1 MSGFGSSSVL
11 GKELGPVTLGQI
23 LSMIIALAIGL
34 LLYTYGG
41 ANSPLVILIV
51 AVVIYMLPHVFGA
64 DLKVKAGFG
73 IVFAVIAI
81 VVGAFVVGPA
91 FIEENSNEHLS
102 ERNGITADITY
113 SGTDAT
119 LDITYSGTED
129 HLVLVVSEVEG
140 VVYNVAVLKNSKEIN
155 IGSGPNINHILTL
168 DSSKL
173 YNICIVPADTEGN
186 LLSSK
191 ASYATLSGG
200 GFIGDDT
207 DCTLLS
213 TCIIVG
219 YTMILFFLVLALS
232 TLMRRK
238 LSDTRAKMEADGR
251 LYPQGY
257 GRCNFCGAVVLPGEV
272 NCRKCGAYIDR
283 PDYMKP
289 HKKNYLTCSVCG
301 AEISENMT
309 ECPKCGAKFEGE
321 ENIVV
326 HADGSSDSSE
336 DIMSCPGCG
345 KKIPAVSE
353 MCPYCGKKFE

>member
-11 GKELGPVTLGQI
+11 GKELGPVTVGQI
-23 LSMIIALAIGL
+23 LAMILALAIGL

-41 ANSPLVILIV
+41 ATNILVILIV
-51 AVVIYMLPHVFGA
+51 AIIIYMLPHVFGA

-73 IVFAVIAI
+73 VIFAVVAI

-91 FIEENSNEHLS
+91 FINEHSTEHLS
-102 ERNGITADITY
+102 ERNGIEADVTYSGSTITFDITY
-113 SGTDAT
+113 SGSAHH
-119 LDITYSGTED
+119 LD
-129 HLVLVVSEVEG
+129 LVVSEVEG
-140 VVYNVAVLKNSKEIN
+140 VIYNSVSLKEPTKID
-155 IGSGPNINHILTL
+155 IGVGPNINYVLTL
-168 DSSKL
+168 DSNKL
-173 YNICIVPADTEGN
+173 YSICVVPADADDK
-186 LLSSK
+186 LLTSE
-191 ASYATLSGG
+191 ASFATLTGC
-200 GFIGDDT
+200 GFVGNNT

-213 TCIIVG
+213 TCLIVG
-219 YTMILFFLVLALS
+219 YTMMLFFLVLVLS

-257 GRCNFCGAVVLPGEV
+257 GRCTFCGAVVLPGEV

-283 PDYMKP
+283 PEYMKP

-301 AEISENMT
+301 AEITETMT

-326 HADGSSDSSE
+326 HADGTSDSTTE
-336 DIMSCPGCG
+336 TMSCPGCG
-345 KKIPAVSE
+345 KEIPAVSE
-353 MCPYCGKKFE
+353 MCPYCGRKFE

>member
-11 GKELGPVTLGQI
+11 GKELGPVTVGQI
-23 LSMIIALAIGL
+23 LAMILALAIGL

-41 ANSPLVILIV
+41 ATNILVILIV
-51 AVVIYMLPHVFGA
+51 AIVIYMLPHMFGA

-73 IVFAVIAI
+73 VIFAVVAI

-91 FIEENSNEHLS
+91 FINEHSTEHLS
-102 ERNGITADITY
+102 ERNGISADIEFDGSVAHVTVTY
-113 SGTDAT
+113 SGSDT
-119 LDITYSGTED
+119 LNI
-129 HLVLVVSEVEG
+129 VVSEVEG
-140 VVYNVAVLKNSKEIN
+140 VVYNSVSLKNITRYDVTYPTTDVP
-155 IGSGPNINHILTL
+155 IDP
-168 DSSKL
+168 SKL
-173 YNICIVPADTEGN
+173 YNICVVPVDTSNN
-186 LLSSK
+186 LKTSE
-191 ASYATLSGG
+191 ASFATLSGC
-200 GFIGDDT
+200 GFVGNNT

-213 TCIIVG
+213 TCLIVG
-219 YTMILFFLVLALS
+219 YTMMLFFLVLVLS

-257 GRCNFCGAVVLPGEV
+257 GRCTFCGAVVLPGEV

-283 PDYMKP
+283 PEYMKP

-301 AEISENMT
+301 AEITETMT

-326 HADGSSDSSE
+326 HADGTSDSTTE
-336 DIMSCPGCG
+336 TMSCPGCG
-345 KKIPAVSE
+345 KEIPAVSE
-353 MCPYCGKKFE
+353 ICPYCGKKFE